1 MALDL
6 FDIEEGILKRYSGTD
21 HEVQIPDGVTEIGD
35 GAFKGLAW
43 LIKVSMPASVKRIGA
58 HAFKGCRKLK
68 EVVLS
73 ENLEEIGD
81 YAFHRCHDLEELI
94 FPASMTNVGSHA
106 CLYCDSLRK
115 VVMEGP
121 THLKTAMFSHNLSLQ
136 EVELNKD
143 VDYSNFNDEVF
154 EGCVNLKKIILSGEA
169 YEVSNLIEAMDS
181 RSDYPEVIRFVAR
194 SVFHSLQIE
203 DRILKNF
210 NINLKMISLP
220 EGITAIGKGCFF
232 DKKGI
237 VSITLPKSVR
247 KICANAFLNCSG
259 LEEIVFHSEVPE
271 LDSKAFRGC
280 CNLKQVIVSGRTYSL
295 EEESDDEF
303 VSRIRDQVLGDF
315 YISGKTLVR
324 YMGDE
329 EKVLIPKEVEIIG
342 ERCFF
347 GKECL
352 KIVVCP
358 GNLKE
363 IREQAFEGCLTLQT
377 VEVPDS
383 LKRIEKEAFAEC
395 RKLYRINLPKT
406 LEFIGEY
413 AFRRC
418 LALPVFEPWP
428 DSADINPYAFYKA
441 KNFEEIVNK
450 PIAHVL
456 TVEPAGKSIAPY
468 AFVNNREIESLHLSG
483 IQRIGKFAY
492 AGCEKLREVVIDAP
506 GCMIEREAFSNCP
519 GLKKVKIN
527 VGGMEDGVFAYC
539 RALEEVSV
547 TGISKLPA
555 ESFAGCFAL
564 KKFEAADLTSMDA
577 RCFDECIHLD
587 SFDFSGISAIGE
599 RAFERCDSLKEVK
612 LSRIE
617 CGYHAFADCAGLE
630 RVEITGETCLK
641 SGVFIG
647 CTQVKIII
655 FDGVKYEFSKFA
667 DGLNHVGNPYPG
679 AVREVIASIW
689 SCFDIMEGERLS
701 GYSQDAVEV
710 TVPAD
715 VTEIGQDVFRDH
727 VRLRRISIPESV
739 RLFGSHAFSQTAWL
753 EERRVKQIW

>member
-1 MALDL
+1 M
-6 FDIEEGILKRYSGTD
+6 
-21 HEVQIPDGVTEIGD
+21 
-35 GAFKGLAW
+35 
-43 LIKVSMPASVKRIGA
+43 
-58 HAFKGCRKLK
+58 
-68 EVVLS
+68 
-73 ENLEEIGD
+73 
-81 YAFHRCHDLEELI
+81 
-94 FPASMTNVGSHA
+94 
-106 CLYCDSLRK
+106 
-115 VVMEGP
+115 
-121 THLKTAMFSHNLSLQ
+121 
-136 EVELNKD
+136 
-143 VDYSNFNDEVF
+143 DYSNFNDEVF

-181 RSDYPEVIRFVAR
+181 RSDYPEVIRSVAR

-456 TVEPAGKSIAPY
+456 TTEPAGKSIAPY
-468 AFVNNREIESLHLSG
+468 AFVNNREIESTRVNMRKIRL
-483 IQRIGKFAY
+483 
-492 AGCEKLREVVIDAP
+492 C
-506 GCMIEREAFSNCP
+506 
-519 GLKKVKIN
+519 GL
-527 VGGMEDGVFAYC
+527 
-539 RALEEVSV
+539 
-547 TGISKLPA
+547 
-555 ESFAGCFAL
+555 
-564 KKFEAADLTSMDA
+564 
-577 RCFDECIHLD
+577 
-587 SFDFSGISAIGE
+587 
-599 RAFERCDSLKEVK
+599 
-612 LSRIE
+612 
-617 CGYHAFADCAGLE
+617 
-630 RVEITGETCLK
+630 
-641 SGVFIG
+641 
-647 CTQVKIII
+647 
-655 FDGVKYEFSKFA
+655 
-667 DGLNHVGNPYPG
+667 
-679 AVREVIASIW
+679 
-689 SCFDIMEGERLS
+689 
-701 GYSQDAVEV
+701 
-710 TVPAD
+710 
-715 VTEIGQDVFRDH
+715 
-727 VRLRRISIPESV
+727 
-739 RLFGSHAFSQTAWL
+739 
-753 EERRVKQIW
+753 